1 MTEFFETFDDAG
13 APLGLV
19 PRNVVHARGL
29 WHRSVHV
36 FLFRSD
42 GTLCIQQ
49 RAPDK
54 DIYPGRWDLT
64 VGEHLQP
71 GEDYAA
77 AAQRGLRE
85 ELGIDGVELTPLG
98 TEQPFRCD
106 LPERGIADHDL
117 QAAFRGV
124 FDGPLEPDGVEV
136 TAVRSIGAAQLH
148 AWIARAA
155 DDFTPWFLH
164 DLRTRPGLDAF
175 RLAAPAGDDAA
186 AS

>member
-1 MTEFFETFDDAG
+1 MTEFFETFDEAG
-13 APLGLV
+13 RPRGLV
-19 PRNVVHARGL
+19 PRREVHARGL

-36 FLFRSD
+36 FLFRPD
-42 GTLCIQQ
+42 GTLWIQQ

-77 AAQRGLRE
+77 AAHRGLRE
-85 ELGIDGVELTPLG
+85 ELGIDAVDLTPLG
-98 TEQPFRCD
+98 TEQRFRCD
-106 LPERGIADHDL
+106 LPGRGIADHEL
-117 QAAFRGV
+117 QAAFHGV

-136 TAVRSIGAAQLH
+136 TAVRPIGAAQLH

-155 DDFTPWFLH
+155 DAFTPWFLH
-164 DLRTRPGLDAF
+164 ELRTRPGLGAF
-175 RLAAPAGDDAA
+175 RLAGPEEDDAA
-186 AS
+186 AP